1 MTLLALACSLVL
13 SACGTRLS
21 NSQAQQQLST
31 LGEGGSVAAGTGAP
45 QGTTSGAGTTDGSTT
60 TGGAPAGTS
69 GGGAGTGTAATGGS
83 AGGGTGA
90 AGSTG
95 GTGGTAGGATT
106 GSGAGSG
113 ATTGAATSGGK
124 APIVVGMNC
133 NCSGV
138 IGAANAP
145 SRDAYRAWVQ
155 ATNAKG
161 GIDGHPIK
169 LLYADDNN
177 SSSQDLSNV
186 KQFVEQGKAIALV
199 NFYGAAGGNAP
210 VAQYAQKAGIPIV
223 GGDGYSPEWTKY
235 PSMFST
241 ATSDEAQDYGW
252 AAELKAAGNKKVGAI
267 YCVEGQVCA
276 DKEAV
281 WKKFAQ
287 QLGLNVAYESQ
298 KSLASP
304 DFSSDCLSA
313 RNAGVEGMVPILDG
327 ASATRVA
334 RDCTRQNYKPT
345 FIVSQPFDNPP
356 ATLEGAIAPIG
367 SFPWFLTSGS
377 PALTEYGQAL
387 AKYAASGAHGS
398 YSATGWANAKLLEKA
413 LTGRVSAT
421 PKPADVQAGL
431 WAMKGETLGGLT
443 APLTFT
449 KGKNASPIKCSF
461 RAVVKGGK
469 WTAPVGM
476 KLVDCQP

>member
-1 MTLLALACSLVL
+1 MTLLALGCLVL

-21 NSQAQQQLST
+21 NSEAQQQLTT
-31 LGEGGSVAAGTGAP
+31 LGAGVSVAPGAGVP
-45 QGTTSGAGTTDGSTT
+45 QGTPLDGAAATGGSTT
-60 TGGAPAGTS
+60 TGGTTAGTS
-69 GGGAGTGTAATGGS
+69 GGS
-83 AGGGTGA
+83 GGTGA
-90 AGSTG
+90 ATTGGSAAG
-95 GTGGTAGGATT
+95 GTGGTAGTAGGATT
-106 GSGAGSG
+106 DSSGTGATTAAGSG
-113 ATTGAATSGGK
+113 GGK
-124 APIVVGMNC
+124 APIVIGMNC

-145 SRDAYRAWVQ
+145 ARDAYRAWVQ

-177 SSSQDLSNV
+177 SASQDLSNV
-186 KQFVEQGKAIALV
+186 KQFIEQGKAIALV

-241 ATSDEAQDYGW
+241 ATSDEGQDYAW
-252 AAELKAAGNKKVGAI
+252 AAEMKAAGNKKVGSI

-276 DKEAV
+276 DKEAL
-281 WKKFAQ
+281 WKKFAE
-287 QLGLNVAYESQ
+287 QLGMEVAFRSQ
-298 KSLASP
+298 RSLASP

-313 RNAGVEGMVPILDG
+313 RNAGVEGLVPILDG

-334 RDCTRQNYKPT
+334 RDCARQNYKPT
-345 FIVSQPFDNPP
+345 LIVSQPFDNPP
-356 ATLEGAIAPIG
+356 ATLEGGVAPLG

-377 PALTEYGQAL
+377 AALTEYGQAL
-387 AKYAASGAHGS
+387 AKYNASGAHGS
-398 YSATGWANAKLLEKA
+398 YSASGWANAKLLEKA
-413 LTGRVSAT
+413 LTGRVSDT
-421 PKPADVQAGL
+421 PKPADVQTGL

-443 APLTFT
+443 APLTFS
-449 KGKNASPIKCSF
+449 KGKNAAPIKCSF
-461 RAVVKGGK
+461 RAIVKGGK